1 MHRASSCAGELTQLE
16 TGTASKSGVSGV
28 ARSSTG
34 GWLDASHS
42 SKWAGERMSGM
53 RSWIGRMS
61 SLALVVTM
69 VKGIHPAGAALRG
82 RG

>member
-1 MHRASSCAGELTQLE
+1 MHRASSCVGEFTQLE
-16 TGTASKSGVSGV
+16 TGTASNSGVSGV

-34 GWLDASHS
+34 GSPEASHS

-61 SLALVVTM
+61 SLAVSVVSRLA
-69 VKGIHPAGAALRG
+69 GWPADSV
-82 RG
+82 